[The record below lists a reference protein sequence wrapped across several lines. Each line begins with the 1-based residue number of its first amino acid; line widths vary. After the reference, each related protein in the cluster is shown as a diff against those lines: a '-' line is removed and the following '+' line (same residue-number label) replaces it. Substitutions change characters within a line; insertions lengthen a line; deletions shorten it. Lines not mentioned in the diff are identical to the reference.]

1 MDEDN
6 EVHIESYADR
16 IKGRDI
22 AEKGFRSLF
31 KAQAKKDKIRLY
43 LPLNGP
49 STKPQDWEKFYRD
62 NRTGR
67 TANERGSKIDSFALY
82 HFLKKRPKDA
92 SSDVYY
98 YAIPKGFTQTDLVNA
113 EADYSYMIGKSL
125 TIYDFRAE
133 QRLSRK
139 VGLCTL
145 KRRS

>member
-1 MDEDN
+1 MK
-6 EVHIESYADR
+6 VC
-16 IKGRDI
+16 DI

-31 KAQAKKDKIRLY
+31 KAQAKKNKIILY

-67 TANERGSKIDSFALY
+67 TANERGSKIKSFAFY

-145 KRRS
+145 KKRS